1 VHSPE
6 EIKQDF
12 AGKRV
17 LDFAYDSGLR
27 EAAVPEGNSAAG
39 RVSRSVSFL
48 AADMI
53 GHVIKRTPE
62 TVCQTR
68 PQPSE
73 ETSPG
78 STSQAV
84 ARPAARITNFLL
96 FFTLISLLLDSP
108 VVRTCTYAQGARPGG
123 VDGEI
128 ASCIKA

>member
-53 GHVIKRTPE
+53 GRVIKRTPE

-78 STSQAV
+78 STSQAIHG
-84 ARPAARITNFLL
+84 RPLELPI
-96 FFTLISLLLDSP
+96 FTLL
-108 VVRTCTYAQGARPGG
+108 YAHFLAPRFP
-123 VDGEI
+123 
-128 ASCIKA
+128 SS

>member
-78 STSQAV
+78 FDLSGRSTAGRSNYQ
-84 ARPAARITNFLL
+84 
-96 FFTLISLLLDSP
+96 FFTLL
-108 VVRTCTYAQGARPGG
+108 YAHFLAPRFP
-123 VDGEI
+123 
-128 ASCIKA
+128 SS